1 LTPRRGAG
9 TLGGMTV
16 LETLGHDV
24 EEALEHLNVP
34 SYVIDDHGIIRW
46 VNPAAMRIV
55 GDVRG
60 KQFTS
65 VVAPEEKSRAQHE
78 YAKKVFGTA
87 KTTDAEVLVLDGSG
101 QRVMVEVHSVRLMRG
116 DRVVGVFGQ
125 VEFEPLHEPVNA
137 LPSLTPRQAEILRL
151 LERGK
156 STDQIAMELHLSK
169 ETVRNHIRHML
180 QALGVHSRLEAVA
193 LARHEHMLSLR

>member
-1 LTPRRGAG
+1 
-9 TLGGMTV
+9 MTA
-16 LETLGHDV
+16 LESLGHDV
-24 EEALEHLNVP
+24 EEALEHINVP

-46 VNPAAMRIV
+46 VNPAAMQLV

-65 VVAPEEKSRAQHE
+65 VVAPEEKTRAQHE
-78 YAKKVFGTA
+78 YAKKVFGTT
-87 KTTDAEVLVLDGSG
+87 KTTDAEVCLVDGSG
-101 QRVMVEVHSVRLMRG
+101 QRLMVEVHSVRLLRG

-125 VEFEPLHEPVNA
+125 VDYEPVHEPVNA
-137 LPSLTPRQAEILRL
+137 LPSLTPRQSEILRL

-193 LARHEHMLSLR
+193 LARHEHMAGIRAGAPETGPALQV